1 MNLQSVTKIVRLAPL
16 PTDLMFVA
24 SLLAHSRPALSR
36 IAFTGLAQNWARGAR
51 VLIIFRQV
59 KCFLGLFYGIIV
71 TQFST

>member
-36 IAFTGLAQNWARGAR
+36 IAFTGLAQN
-51 VLIIFRQV
+51 
-59 KCFLGLFYGIIV
+59 
-71 TQFST
+71 